1 MARIDPY
8 EQRLKQDM
16 KKSDAQRKAEVSKLK
31 SDIAKSVKSAPAK
44 VSPAKKAP
52 VPAMKKAV
60 EKPMGLKSRRG
71 LEDALGKKGLGG
83 L

>member
-1 MARIDPY
+1 MAHYVDPY

-16 KKSDAQRKAEVSKLK
+16 KKSDKQRKAEVSKLK
-31 SDIAKSVKSAPAK
+31 SDISKSVKT
-44 VSPAKKAP
+44 SPIKKTP
-52 VPAMKKAV
+52 VPAMRKKV

-71 LEDALGKKGLGG
+71 LEDVLGKKGLGG